1 MKTVGNKFLN
11 AVEISAQEAV
21 YVCLQLHMKKSS
33 RHVTFVNTSPPEQ
46 RVTLL
51 KPRHLL
57 DAMHEE
63 DEEIECGNLL
73 TRYAQR
79 PGSMDSVTLAEF
91 ASYFVETRQKYTP
104 RSNKIAQRSHDS
116 LLPESNNCENDDALE
131 NKEEDTENMPRTSND
146 QPEIA
151 SKCYRKRKHGHI
163 IRPVHFN
170 PDVDL
175 ELYYRELIMLY
186 YPWKNEDNLMGSCS
200 SYEDRFVE
208 LEEHI
213 NLHRKQFEP
222 FAKEVDEAERVLA
235 ADPDLEDNWDELA
248 PCAEHENRK
257 DKQKVV
263 TNTDTGIEDYNIA
276 GDLGLPIAV
285 SEDDIH
291 DFNEMPDQQYRE
303 HMRRLNNEQ
312 LQFVCD
318 TVHHIK
324 TSSEPLYRF
333 LSGGAGVGKS
343 FVIQALYQ
351 TVLKF
356 LNKHAGDDFNKRR
369 ILLLAP
375 TGKAAYHIKGSTIH
389 NGLKITPSNKLEH
402 RPLSASQLNTLRN
415 QISSVK
421 LLIIDEVSMVGFRMF
436 NCINQRLMEV
446 MQCAKPFGGISVITV
461 GDLFQLEPVF
471 DTYVFQQPRSGFM
484 PLATNIWLE
493 HFHMFELQTIMRQA
507 DSRQF
512 AQLLNRLREGH
523 QTQQD
528 LEILQQRIV
537 HRGSS
542 TYPYDTTHLMHKNV
556 DVNSYN
562 SQVIAMSQKKIYTV
576 TAKDRIVGSTPQHMQ
591 QKILNSFQNSHA
603 KTCQLANELSV
614 CEGIYYDLTV
624 NLDTADGLTNG
635 ASCQVT
641 KIDIQEHEKYA
652 CGTVWVQFQ
661 DKSTGR
667 TLRAA
672 NKHLYKRGYSKDWT
686 PIQPMVKQYAAGQKG
701 QAQVQRFQFPLR
713 PAHAKSIHRSQGD
726 TLERAVLDLTTSR
739 RINHIHYVAIS
750 RLKTL
755 DGLFIINLQE
765 DKISIDKNVQAEMT
779 RLRQTPLTFQHRLLP
794 EIPLDFKLVFL
805 NASSLHKHLPD
816 LRCDPSVKTADIVC
830 ACETRFDKQDSIQNT
845 SLEHFH
851 QHRQDSKQVSD
862 TRPPH
867 GLVLYTKSRCV
878 YGPYSESRAGV
889 EILVFRVE
897 KQSDVLM
904 VFLYK
909 PPKVPTSTLIDLLKV
924 VQEKHISSSSA
935 ILYGDFNI
943 DWNTHSYDKTALA
956 NFMSKWKY
964 HQAIFGATN
973 NFGSTID
980 LIFTNLPTPASGV
993 IETYY
998 SDHKLCWIGW

>member
-1 MKTVGNKFLN
+1 MVLWCKDSPAFGTNTEEEICDFVDSYISCFLPASDDPLFNLVKLQIHRHSHTCKRKGKKVCRFGFPKPIFSKTVLLEPLQEPEFNKDQILHHKSIWKKVYMALNDLDETTPVCYDDFLAKLQISVDDYMYAVRSSIRTPTIFLKRTSAETRANNYNPDVLRAWRANTDIQLVLDVYACATYVASYLTKSQRGMSELLRNATEEAKIGDSDIRQQMKTVGNKFLN

-151 SKCYRKRKHGHI
+151 SKCYRKRKRGHI

-200 SYEDRFVE
+200 SYDDRFVE

-436 NCINQRLMEV
+436 NC
-446 MQCAKPFGGISVITV
+446 K
-461 GDLFQLEPVF
+461 
-471 DTYVFQQPRSGFM
+471 
-484 PLATNIWLE
+484 
-493 HFHMFELQTIMRQA
+493 
-507 DSRQF
+507 
-512 AQLLNRLREGH
+512 
-523 QTQQD
+523 
-528 LEILQQRIV
+528 
-537 HRGSS
+537 
-542 TYPYDTTHLMHKNV
+542 
-556 DVNSYN
+556 
-562 SQVIAMSQKKIYTV
+562 
-576 TAKDRIVGSTPQHMQ
+576 
-591 QKILNSFQNSHA
+591 
-603 KTCQLANELSV
+603 
-614 CEGIYYDLTV
+614 
-624 NLDTADGLTNG
+624 
-635 ASCQVT
+635 
-641 KIDIQEHEKYA
+641 
-652 CGTVWVQFQ
+652 
-661 DKSTGR
+661 
-667 TLRAA
+667 
-672 NKHLYKRGYSKDWT
+672 
-686 PIQPMVKQYAAGQKG
+686 
-701 QAQVQRFQFPLR
+701 
-713 PAHAKSIHRSQGD
+713 
-726 TLERAVLDLTTSR
+726 
-739 RINHIHYVAIS
+739 
-750 RLKTL
+750 
-755 DGLFIINLQE
+755 
-765 DKISIDKNVQAEMT
+765 
-779 RLRQTPLTFQHRLLP
+779 
-794 EIPLDFKLVFL
+794 
-805 NASSLHKHLPD
+805 
-816 LRCDPSVKTADIVC
+816 
-830 ACETRFDKQDSIQNT
+830 
-845 SLEHFH
+845 
-851 QHRQDSKQVSD
+851 
-862 TRPPH
+862 
-867 GLVLYTKSRCV
+867 
-878 YGPYSESRAGV
+878 
-889 EILVFRVE
+889 
-897 KQSDVLM
+897 
-904 VFLYK
+904 
-909 PPKVPTSTLIDLLKV
+909 
-924 VQEKHISSSSA
+924 
-935 ILYGDFNI
+935 
-943 DWNTHSYDKTALA
+943 
-956 NFMSKWKY
+956 
-964 HQAIFGATN
+964 
-973 NFGSTID
+973 
-980 LIFTNLPTPASGV
+980 
-993 IETYY
+993 
-998 SDHKLCWIGW
+998 